1 MPFRDASLDHRS
13 RKYGVFAGTYGW
25 HSGCERYIAWS
36 LDDGQL
42 GTEMETEVEKRTQFG
57 LASVETEPLHEKVYR
72 EIARALISGQF
83 EPGQKL
89 TSRKLAKELGT
100 SDMPV
105 RSALLRLQALHA
117 LNALPNGSLEVPVM
131 TVEAF
136 SQLTDAR
143 KLLEGGATARASAL
157 LNGNN
162 LRTVR
167 RLSNE
172 LTEAARKGDI
182 GQYLA
187 ANYDFKFSI
196 YRHCGNEA
204 LIFLIETLWMQV
216 GPFLRRFAEG
226 FDGDLSGILAI
237 DYHEDALAAL
247 EAGNADAASA
257 AIIKDIEAGAVYL
270 LANARFGD

>member
-1 MPFRDASLDHRS
+1 M
-13 RKYGVFAGTYGW
+13 
-25 HSGCERYIAWS
+25 
-36 LDDGQL
+36 
-42 GTEMETEVEKRTQFG
+42 EKRTQFG

-257 AIIKDIEAGAVYL
+257 AIVKDIEAGAVYL

>member
-1 MPFRDASLDHRS
+1 M
-13 RKYGVFAGTYGW
+13 
-25 HSGCERYIAWS
+25 
-36 LDDGQL
+36 
-42 GTEMETEVEKRTQFG
+42 EKRVTFG
-57 LASVETEPLHEKVYR
+57 LAAVETEPLHEKVYR
-72 EIARALISGQF
+72 EIVRALISGQF

-131 TVEAF
+131 TSAAF
-136 SQLTDAR
+136 SQLMDAR
-143 KLLEGGATARASAL
+143 ALVEGGATARATSL

-167 RLSNE
+167 RLSLE
-172 LTEAARKGDI
+172 LTEAARAGEI
-182 GQYLA
+182 GRYLA

-196 YRHCGNEA
+196 YRHCGNDA

-216 GPFLRRFAEG
+216 GPFLRRFADM
-226 FDGDLSGILAI
+226 FDGELSGILAI
-237 DYHEDALAAL
+237 DYHEEALAAL
-247 EAGNADAASA
+247 DAGDADAASA
-257 AIIKDIEAGAVYL
+257 AIVRDIQAGHAYL
-270 LANARFGD
+270 LAHARFSD